1 MSANFIVEAEVR
13 TGSGTAASRRARRN
27 GQVPVV
33 VYGGGEDEQYLLVDH
48 NKIMLQLAVESFHS
62 ALVQLQ
68 VGEEDLQR
76 AILRDVQMHPF
87 KAQVLH
93 LDFQRVS
100 RTDTITMTVPF
111 HFVGEEE
118 APGVKSDDGIMSHS
132 MTSVDITC
140 LGSDLPEYIE
150 VDMATAEIGDVFHIS
165 DIILPAGVESIE
177 LSHGEEHDLAIAN
190 VAQPKGGSEEE
201 DEAAEAAERLE
212 AAGGAPAE
220 DGKDDKDDKDGK
232 DDKES

>member
-48 NKIMLQLAVESFHS
+48 NKMILQLDVEAFHS
-62 ALVQLQ
+62 ALVQLH
-68 VGEEDLQR
+68 VGDDLQR

-87 KAQVLH
+87 KQQIMH

-100 RTDTITMTVPF
+100 RTDTITMTIPL
-111 HFVGEEE
+111 HFKGEED
-118 APGVKSDDGIMSHS
+118 APGVKTENGVMTHN
-132 MTSVDITC
+132 MTSLDITC

-150 VDMATAEIGDVFHIS
+150 VDVSALSTGDSVYLS
-165 DIILPAGVESIE
+165 AVTLPKDVE
-177 LSHGEEHDLAIAN
+177 LSTSYSEDDMELPVASVLAL
-190 VAQPKGGSEEE
+190 KGPSAAALEEE
-201 DEAAEAAERLE
+201 EAAAEASAASAAEREE
-212 AAGGAPAE
+212 AS
-220 DGKDDKDDKDGK
+220 
-232 DDKES
+232 KE